1 MGANMANITRIK
13 AKDDKGSKKSS
24 ESRNAE
30 TVSRKVS
37 IKAKNSTN
45 KKVVKAKAEKNKKL
59 LKAEK
64 KAAKKAARAGKKPF
78 ILLRPFVAFGRYIR
92 DSFREVRQVRWPDR
106 KSTWKLVLSVIIYVV
121 VIALFIML
129 LDMLFT
135 YLFNLIYG
143 GK

>member
-1 MGANMANITRIK
+1 MANITRIK
-13 AKDDKGSKKSS
+13 AKDEGGAKKSS
-24 ESRNAE
+24 DSNNAE

-45 KKVVKAKAEKNKKL
+45 KKVEKAKAEKSKEL

-78 ILLRPFVAFGRYIR
+78 ILFRPFVAFGRYIR

-106 KSTWKLVLSVIIYVV
+106 KSTWKLVLSVVIYVI
-121 VIALFIML
+121 VIAVFIML